1 MNEITKHYLFA
12 FTPIILVVLIMIIT
26 PKEIYSF
33 SVLFSTLIFLLF
45 VVAFINIFVQIH
57 KFDKKVAKDPQLK
70 KIVNQKLS
78 PWKRRSTWITLII
91 LLIIWLQI
99 LAEYYNL
106 ISYLKLGIIL
116 SLIAILYFILKKL
129 KVWNNLLNLG

>member
-45 VVAFINIFVQIH
+45 VGAFINIFVQIH